1 MRSYKCLDN
10 QVFSSGNYKIVP
22 LRDEDKYVIM
32 QWRNEQIYHLRQNKP
47 LTKKVQE
54 KYFQETIPTLFEKE
68 QPNQIL
74 FSYLE
79 NDVCIGYG
87 GLVHINWVDKHAEI
101 SFIINTALEKELFEF
116 HWLTYLSLIEQV
128 AFEAIGFHKIFVFA
142 FDLRPHL
149 YQVVEKGGFIKEAR
163 LKEHYFWEGRFIDA
177 VIHSKIKTPKLRICL
192 LVSGKLGYESL
203 IKMAQTENIVAIF
216 TDKHSDSI
224 IKFAE
229 DNQTPLFVGNPR
241 GGKASDFVDTL
252 KCDLVLSINYLF
264 IIEEDI
270 IALPQK
276 WAINIHGSLLPKY
289 RGRTPHVWAIINN
302 EKETGITAHLITKAV
317 DNGDILVQKSVP
329 IDDND
334 TGATVL
340 EKYIALYPTI
350 IDEILRGVK
359 TNTLLPIAQ
368 NEAHATYYGKRT
380 PDDGQINWDWHTER
394 IRNWVRAQA
403 KPYPGAFGWYN
414 HQKVIIHKA
423 QTSDLGFDGALING
437 TILQKNTDNIVVK
450 VPNGSLILSEIEDF
464 DSHNFDINS
473 VLSS

>member
-149 YQVVEKGGFIKEAR
+149 YQVVEKGGFNIGGGYGVEFNGESSQR
-163 LKEHYFWEGRFIDA
+163 VRM
-177 VIHSKIKTPKLRICL
+177 VIWNGSSFQR
-192 LVSGKLGYESL
+192 VQ
-203 IKMAQTENIVAIF
+203 AN
-216 TDKHSDSI
+216 SI
-224 IKFAE
+224 I
-229 DNQTPLFVGNPR
+229 PLN
-241 GGKASDFVDTL
+241 TWTH
-252 KCDLVLSINYLF
+252 
-264 IIEEDI
+264 
-270 IALPQK
+270 IA
-276 WAINIHGSLLPKY
+276 G
-289 RGRTPHVWAIINN
+289 T
-302 EKETGITAHLITKAV
+302 
-317 DNGDILVQKSVP
+317 
-329 IDDND
+329 
-334 TGATVL
+334 
-340 EKYIALYPTI
+340 
-350 IDEILRGVK
+350 
-359 TNTLLPIAQ
+359 
-368 NEAHATYYGKRT
+368 
-380 PDDGQINWDWHTER
+380 
-394 IRNWVRAQA
+394 
-403 KPYPGAFGWYN
+403 
-414 HQKVIIHKA
+414 
-423 QTSDLGFDGALING
+423 FDGATARIYVNGAIN
-437 TILQKNTDNIVVK
+437 V
-450 VPNGSLILSEIEDF
+450 S
-464 DSHNFDINS
+464 
-473 VLSS
+473 